1 LVAKGYTQEMFAPVV
16 EMNTIWNFFSLL
28 ANFGW
33 CMHQY
38 DVKNVFLHGELEEEV
53 FIDLPL
59 RFSHSLPP
67 NQVCKLKNALYGL
80 KQSPKVWFKRFIK
93 AMISMGYRQS
103 QWDHTLFIKH
113 STSKGV
119 IILIVYVDDII
130 IAGDDLIERDMLR
143 KRLAVEFEI
152 KKLEKLKYFLDI
164 EVAYS
169 KTEFLSPNINIFLIF

>member
-1 LVAKGYTQEMFAPVV
+1 
-16 EMNTIWNFFSLL
+16 
-28 ANFGW
+28 
-33 CMHQY
+33 MHQY

-103 QWDHTLFIKH
+103 Q
-113 STSKGV
+113 
-119 IILIVYVDDII
+119 
-130 IAGDDLIERDMLR
+130 
-143 KRLAVEFEI
+143 
-152 KKLEKLKYFLDI
+152 
-164 EVAYS
+164 
-169 KTEFLSPNINIFLIF
+169 